1 MIEWFN
7 QNVGFV
13 SALLSLCTIV
23 LSVVAIIV
31 SIRTAK
37 LPYKKDIMILAG
49 SEISGVGDGIYVMAI
64 NTGNRPIKISMI
76 GLMIAGQQYFTS
88 DQIVSNQITIH
99 IGETTEHH
107 LLLSDLRKT
116 LPKTVSKNEKI
127 FAYAKDVEGC
137 TYKKRIGIV
146 RDIYD

>member
-13 SALLSLCTIV
+13 SALLSFFTIV
-23 LSVVAIIV
+23 LSAVAIVV

-37 LPYKKDIMILAG
+37 LPYKKAMMILAG
-49 SEISGVGDGIYVMAI
+49 NEISGIGEGIYIMAI

-76 GLMIAGQQYFTS
+76 GLMIAGKQYFAF
-88 DQIVSNQITIH
+88 DQIASNQITIH
-99 IGETTEHH
+99 TGETTEHH
-107 LLLSDLRKT
+107 LLLSELRKT
-116 LPKTVSKNEKI
+116 LPQAVSMNEKMY
-127 FAYAKDVEGC
+127 AYAKDVEGYI
-137 TYKKRIGIV
+137 YKKRIGIV